1 MSMAN
6 RTTVTKF
13 ILLGFPSQPV
23 IQVILFLVFSTM
35 YSMVLLGNIGLM
47 VLIRSNSHLQTP
59 MYFFLSNLSFV
70 DLCYC
75 SVIVP
80 KMLVNFLSE
89 RKTISYAGC
98 GLQFYFFCT
107 FADTESF
114 ILATMAYDR
123 YVAIC
128 NPLLYTVTMSQ
139 KVCVMLVLLSYLGG
153 TLSALVHT
161 CFAFRLSFCGPNIIN
176 HFFCDLPLLLKLSC
190 SDTTLNELLLYTY
203 GSSVEIISSI
213 IIIIS
218 YIFII
223 ISVLKMRSMAARRKT
238 FSTCASHLSSVIIY
252 EGTLLFIYSRP
263 SSWYSPNSDKYISV
277 FYTIVVP
284 VLNPLIYSLRNK
296 DVKDAL
302 RKAIEKKLIHETQAC
317 CSMLVNMIQQT

>member
-1 MSMAN
+1 MEMPAAN
-6 RTTVTKF
+6 DTTVREF
-13 ILLGFPSQPV
+13 ILLGFPSRPS
-23 IQVILFLVFSTM
+23 IQVVLFLAFIDSRTGRDLE
-35 YSMVLLGNIGLM
+35 SMILLGNVGLM
-47 VLIRSNSHLQTP
+47 VLIRSNPRLHTP

-70 DLCYC
+70 DLCYS

-80 KMLVNFLSE
+80 KMLANFLLES
-89 RKTISYAGC
+89 KAISYTGC

-128 NPLLYTVTMSQ
+128 NPLLYTVVMSPR
-139 KVCVMLVLLSYLGG
+139 VCVLLVVLSYIGG

-190 SDTTLNELLLYTY
+190 SDTSLNELLLYTY
-203 GSSVEIISSI
+203 GSSVEIISVI
-213 IIIIS
+213 VILIS
-218 YIFII
+218 YIFIV
-223 ISVLKMRSMAARRKT
+223 ISVLRIRSATARHKT
-238 FSTCASHLSSVIIY
+238 FSTCASHLTSVIIY

-277 FYTIVVP
+277 FYTIMIP

-296 DVKDAL
+296 DVKNAL
-302 RKAIEKKLIHETQAC
+302 RTAIDTKVLAQRISWLT
-317 CSMLVNMIQQT
+317 

>member
-1 MSMAN
+1 MCRKMAGEN
-6 RTTVTKF
+6 GTPVTEF
-13 ILLGFPSQPV
+13 ILVGFTDHPEL
-23 IQVILFLVFSTM
+23 QVPLFMVFLVIYIITL
-35 YSMVLLGNIGLM
+35 VGNLGMI
-47 VLIRSNSHLQTP
+47 SNPCLHTP

-70 DLCYC
+70 DLCYS

-80 KMLVNFLSE
+80 KMLANFLLES
-89 RKTISYAGC
+89 KAISYAGC

-128 NPLLYTVTMSQ
+128 NPLLYTVVMSPR
-139 KVCVMLVLLSYLGG
+139 VCVLLVVLSYIGG
-153 TLSALVHT
+153 SLSALVHT

-190 SDTTLNELLLYTY
+190 SDTSLNELLLYTY
-203 GSSVEIISSI
+203 GSSVEIISVI
-213 IIIIS
+213 VILIS
-218 YIFII
+218 YIFIV
-223 ISVLKMRSMAARRKT
+223 ISVLRLRSAAARRKT
-238 FSTCASHLSSVIIY
+238 FSTCASHLTSVIIY

-277 FYTIVVP
+277 FYTIMIP

-296 DVKDAL
+296 DVKNAL
-302 RKAIEKKLIHETQAC
+302 RTAIDTKVLAQ
-317 CSMLVNMIQQT
+317 

>member
-1 MSMAN
+1 MSDGN
-6 RTTVTKF
+6 ETRVTHF
-13 ILLGFPSQPV
+13 VLLGFPSSPS
-23 IQVILFLVFSTM
+23 IQVVFFLAFLM
-35 YSMVLLGNIGLM
+35 LYSLVLLGNIGLIS
-47 VLIRSNSHLQTP
+47 LIKTSAQLHTP
-59 MYFFLSNLSFV
+59 MYFFLSNLALV

-89 RKTISYAGC
+89 RKVISFAGC

-114 ILATMAYDR
+114 ILASMAYDR

-128 NPLLYTVTMSQ
+128 NPLLYTVIMSQ
-139 KVCVMLVLLSYLGG
+139 KVCVVLIALSYLGG

-161 CFAFRLSFCGPNIIN
+161 CFAFRLSFCGPNVIN

-190 SDTTLNELLLYTY
+190 SDTSLNELLLYTY
-203 GSSVEIISSI
+203 GSSVEIMSSI

-218 YIFII
+218 YVLIVN
-223 ISVLKMRSMAARRKT
+223 SVLKIRSAAARRKT
-238 FSTCASHLSSVIIY
+238 FSTCASHLTSVIIY

-263 SSWYSPNSDKYISV
+263 SSWYSPTSDKYISV
-277 FYTIVVP
+277 FYTIIVP

-302 RKAIEKKLIHETQAC
+302 WRALGTKVFAH
-317 CSMLVNMIQQT
+317 

>member
-1 MSMAN
+1 MFN
-6 RTTVTKF
+6 HTTVTEF
-13 ILLGFPSQPV
+13 ILLGFPSRPA
-23 IQVILFLVFSTM
+23 IQVVLFLVFLAM
-35 YSMVLLGNIGLM
+35 YCLVLLGNIGLM
-47 VLIRSNSHLQTP
+47 VLIRASPHLHTP
-59 MYFFLSNLSFV
+59 MYFFLSNLSLV

-80 KMLVNFLSE
+80 QMLVNFLSE
-89 RKTISYAGC
+89 YKAISYIGC

-128 NPLLYTVTMSQ
+128 NPLLYTVSMSQ
-139 KVCVMLVLLSYLGG
+139 KLCVLLVVLSYIGG

-161 CFAFRLSFCGPNIIN
+161 CFAFRLSFCGPSIIN

-190 SDTTLNELLLYTY
+190 SDTSLNELLLYTY

-218 YIFII
+218 YVFIVI
-223 ISVLKMRSMAARRKT
+223 TVLRIRSAAARRKT
-238 FSTCASHLSSVIIY
+238 FSTCASHLTSVIIY

-263 SSWYSPNSDKYISV
+263 SSWYSPTSDKYISV

-302 RKAIEKKLIHETQAC
+302 KKAVATKVLAH
-317 CSMLVNMIQQT
+317 

>member
-1 MSMAN
+1 MSDGN
-6 RTTVTKF
+6 ETTVTHF
-13 ILLGFPSQPV
+13 VLLGFASSPA
-23 IQVILFLVFSTM
+23 IQVVLFMVFLM
-35 YSMVLLGNIGLM
+35 LYSLVLLGNIGLM
-47 VLIRSNSHLQTP
+47 VLIRTSPQLQSP
-59 MYFFLSNLSFV
+59 MYFFLSNLSLV

-80 KMLVNFLSE
+80 KMLVNFLVT
-89 RKTISYAGC
+89 KKGISYAGC

-128 NPLLYTVTMSQ
+128 NPLLYTVIMSPRL
-139 KVCVMLVLLSYLGG
+139 CFLLVALSYLGG

-161 CFAFRLSFCGPNIIN
+161 CFAFRLSFCGPNVIN

-190 SDTTLNELLLYTY
+190 SDTSLNELLLYTY
-203 GSSVEIISSI
+203 GSSVEIMSSI

-218 YIFII
+218 YVLIV
-223 ISVLKMRSMAARRKT
+223 ISVLKMHSATARSKT
-238 FSTCASHLSSVIIY
+238 FSTCASHLTSVIIY

-263 SSWYSPNSDKYISV
+263 SSWYSPTSDKYISV
-277 FYTIVVP
+277 FYTIVIP

-296 DVKDAL
+296 DVKNAL
-302 RKAIEKKLIHETQAC
+302 RRTIVTKVFVRESH
-317 CSMLVNMIQQT
+317 N

>member
-1 MSMAN
+1 MGN
-6 RTTVTKF
+6 ENQTKVTEF
-13 ILLGFPSQPV
+13 
-23 IQVILFLVFSTM
+23 
-35 YSMVLLGNIGLM
+35 VLLGLVSSPEIKQLCFAVVLIMYLVTLAGNLVMI
-47 VLIRSNSHLQTP
+47 VLIRIDPQLHHP
-59 MYFFLSNLSFV
+59 MYFFLSHFNLSLV

-80 KMLVNFLSE
+80 KMLTNFLVTE
-89 RKTISYAGC
+89 KGISYPGC
-98 GLQFYFFCT
+98 GVQFYFFCT

-114 ILATMAYDR
+114 ILASMAYDR

-128 NPLLYTVTMSQ
+128 NPLLYAVIMSPR
-139 KVCVMLVLLSYLGG
+139 MRILLVALSYLGG

-161 CFAFRLSFCGPNIIN
+161 CFAFRLSFCGPNVIN

-203 GSSVEIISSI
+203 GSSVEIMSSV

-218 YIFII
+218 YIRIVI
-223 ISVLKMRSMAARRKT
+223 AVLKIPSTAARSKT
-238 FSTCASHLSSVIIY
+238 FSTCTSHLTSVIIY

-277 FYTIVVP
+277 FYTIIVP
-284 VLNPLIYSLRNK
+284 MLNPLIYSLRNK

-302 RKAIEKKLIHETQAC
+302 
-317 CSMLVNMIQQT
+317 CSYF

>member
-1 MSMAN
+1 MPDGN
-6 RTTVTKF
+6 GTTVTYF
-13 ILLGFPSQPV
+13 LLLGFASSPP
-23 IQVILFLVFSTM
+23 IQAVLFVVFLVL

-47 VLIRSNSHLQTP
+47 ALIRTSPQLQTP
-59 MYFFLSNLSFV
+59 MYFFLSNLSLV

-80 KMLVNFLSE
+80 KMLTNFLAE
-89 RKTISYAGC
+89 TKGISYAGC

-128 NPLLYTVTMSQ
+128 NPLLYTVIMSP
-139 KVCVMLVLLSYLGG
+139 KVCILLVALAYLGG

-161 CFAFRLSFCGPNIIN
+161 CFAFRLSFCGPNVIN

-190 SDTTLNELLLYTY
+190 SDTSLNELLLYTY
-203 GSSVEIISSI
+203 GSSVEIMSSV

-218 YIFII
+218 YILIVT
-223 ISVLKMRSMAARRKT
+223 SVLKIRSVAARRKT
-238 FSTCASHLSSVIIY
+238 FSTCASHLTSVIIY

-263 SSWYSPNSDKYISV
+263 SSWYSPTSDKYISI
-277 FYTIVVP
+277 FYTIIIP

-302 RKAIEKKLIHETQAC
+302 WRTIDTKIVAH
-317 CSMLVNMIQQT
+317 

>member
-1 MSMAN
+1 MGN
-6 RTTVTKF
+6 ENQTKVTEF
-13 ILLGFPSQPV
+13 
-23 IQVILFLVFSTM
+23 
-35 YSMVLLGNIGLM
+35 VLLGLVSSPEIKQLCFAVVLIMYLVTLAGNLVMI
-47 VLIRSNSHLQTP
+47 VLIRIDPQLHHP
-59 MYFFLSNLSFV
+59 MYFFLSHFNLSLV

-80 KMLVNFLSE
+80 KMLTNFLVTE
-89 RKTISYAGC
+89 KGISYPGC
-98 GLQFYFFCT
+98 GVQFYFFCT

-114 ILATMAYDR
+114 ILASMAYDR

-128 NPLLYTVTMSQ
+128 NPLLYAVIMSPR
-139 KVCVMLVLLSYLGG
+139 MRILLVALSYLGG

-161 CFAFRLSFCGPNIIN
+161 CFAFRLSFCGPNVIN

-203 GSSVEIISSI
+203 GSSVEIMSSV

-218 YIFII
+218 YIRIVI
-223 ISVLKMRSMAARRKT
+223 AVLKIPSTAARSKT
-238 FSTCASHLSSVIIY
+238 FSTCTSHLTSVIIY

-277 FYTIVVP
+277 FYTIIVP
-284 VLNPLIYSLRNK
+284 MLNPLIYSLRNK

-302 RKAIEKKLIHETQAC
+302 QVSRTSHFFNL
-317 CSMLVNMIQQT
+317 

>member
-1 MSMAN
+1 MPGDN
-6 RTTVTKF
+6 KTTVAHF
-13 ILLGFPSQPV
+13 VLLGFVSSPA
-23 IQVILFLVFSTM
+23 IQVVLFAIFLTL
-35 YSMVLLGNIGLM
+35 YGMVLLGNIGLI
-47 VLIRSNSHLQTP
+47 VLIRTSPQLHTP
-59 MYFFLSNLSFV
+59 MYFFLSNLSLV

-80 KMLVNFLSE
+80 KMLANFLVQ
-89 RKTISYAGC
+89 KKGISYAGC

-114 ILATMAYDR
+114 ILASMAYDR

-128 NPLLYTVTMSQ
+128 NPLLYTIVMSPRL
-139 KVCVMLVLLSYLGG
+139 CILLVSLSYLGG

-161 CFAFRLSFCGPNIIN
+161 CFAFRLSFCGPNVIN

-190 SDTTLNELLLYTY
+190 SDTSLNELLLYTY
-203 GSSVEIISSI
+203 GSSVELMSSV

-218 YIFII
+218 YVLIV
-223 ISVLKMRSMAARRKT
+223 ISVLKMHSATARSKT
-238 FSTCASHLSSVIIY
+238 FSTCASHLTSVIIY

-263 SSWYSPNSDKYISV
+263 SSWYSPTSDKYISV
-277 FYTIVVP
+277 FYTIIVP

-302 RKAIEKKLIHETQAC
+302 RRRLTDRLPLYTSH
-317 CSMLVNMIQQT
+317 

>member
-1 MSMAN
+1 MNLSN
-6 RTTVTKF
+6 PRNETTVTHF
-13 ILLGFPSQPV
+13 VLLGFPSSPT
-23 IQVILFLVFSTM
+23 IQVILFLTFLM
-35 YSMVLLGNIGLM
+35 LYSMVLLGNIGLM
-47 VLIRSNSHLQTP
+47 ILIRTSPQLHTP

-80 KMLVNFLSE
+80 KMLVNFLAE
-89 RKTISYAGC
+89 KKVISYAGC

-114 ILATMAYDR
+114 ILASMAYDR

-128 NPLLYTVTMSQ
+128 NPLLYTAMMSP
-139 KVCVMLVLLSYLGG
+139 KICILLVALSYLGG

-161 CFAFRLSFCGPNIIN
+161 CFAFRLSFCGPNVIN

-190 SDTTLNELLLYTY
+190 SDTSLNELLLYTY
-203 GSSVEIISSI
+203 GSSVEIMSSI

-218 YIFII
+218 YILIVT
-223 ISVLKMRSMAARRKT
+223 SVLTIRSAAARRKT
-238 FSTCASHLSSVIIY
+238 FSTCASHLTSVIIY

-263 SSWYSPNSDKYISV
+263 SSWYSPTSDKYISV
-277 FYTIVVP
+277 FYTIFVP

-302 RKAIEKKLIHETQAC
+302 WKAIDTKIFAH
-317 CSMLVNMIQQT
+317 

>member
-1 MSMAN
+1 MPAAN
-6 RTTVTKF
+6 DTTVREF
-13 ILLGFPSQPV
+13 ILLGFPSRPS
-23 IQVILFLVFSTM
+23 IQVVLFLAFVM
-35 YSMVLLGNIGLM
+35 ALYSMILLGNVGLM
-47 VLIRSNSHLQTP
+47 VLIRSNPRLHTP

-70 DLCYC
+70 DLCYS

-80 KMLVNFLSE
+80 KMLANFLLES
-89 RKTISYAGC
+89 KAISYTGC

-128 NPLLYTVTMSQ
+128 NPLLYTVVMSPR
-139 KVCVMLVLLSYLGG
+139 VCVLLVVLSYIGG

-190 SDTTLNELLLYTY
+190 SDTSLNELLLYTY
-203 GSSVEIISSI
+203 GSSVEIISVI
-213 IIIIS
+213 VILIS
-218 YIFII
+218 YIFIV
-223 ISVLKMRSMAARRKT
+223 ISVLRIRSATARHKT
-238 FSTCASHLSSVIIY
+238 FSTCASHLTSVIIY

-277 FYTIVVP
+277 FYTIMIP

-296 DVKDAL
+296 DVKNAL
-302 RKAIEKKLIHETQAC
+302 RTAIDTKVLAQRISWLT
-317 CSMLVNMIQQT
+317 

>member
-1 MSMAN
+1 MPATN
-6 RTTVTKF
+6 GTTVTEF
-13 ILLGFPSQPV
+13 ILLGFPSRPAM
-23 IQVILFLVFSTM
+23 QVVLFLVFLVL
-35 YSMVLLGNIGLM
+35 YGLILLGNIGLM
-47 VLIRSNSHLQTP
+47 VLIWSNARLHTP

-70 DLCYC
+70 DLCYS

-80 KMLVNFLSE
+80 KMLANFLSE
-89 RKTISYAGC
+89 SQAISYAGC

-128 NPLLYTVTMSQ
+128 NPLLYKVIMSRR
-139 KVCVMLVLLSYLGG
+139 VCIILVALSYIGG

-161 CFAFRLSFCGPNIIN
+161 CFAFQLSFCGPNVIN

-190 SDTTLNELLLYTY
+190 SDTSLNELLLYTY
-203 GSSVEIISSI
+203 GSSVEIMSAI
-213 IIIIS
+213 IILVS
-218 YIFII
+218 YLFIVVSI
-223 ISVLKMRSMAARRKT
+223 LRMRSAAARCKT
-238 FSTCASHLSSVIIY
+238 FSTCASHLTSVIIY

-263 SSWYSPNSDKYISV
+263 SSWYSPTSDKYISV
-277 FYTIVVP
+277 FYTIVIP
-284 VLNPLIYSLRNK
+284 VLNPVIYSLRNK

-302 RKAIEKKLIHETQAC
+302 RRAIDTKVFAH
-317 CSMLVNMIQQT
+317 

>member
-1 MSMAN
+1 MLPTNGTA
-6 RTTVTKF
+6 VTEF
-13 ILLGFPSQPV
+13 ILLGFPSPPS
-23 IQVILFLVFSTM
+23 IQMVLFLTFTALYGM
-35 YSMVLLGNIGLM
+35 ILLGNIGLM
-47 VLIRSNSHLQTP
+47 VLIRSHPRLHTP

-70 DLCYC
+70 DLCYS

-80 KMLVNFLSE
+80 KMLANFLLD
-89 RKTISYAGC
+89 RQAISYAGC

-128 NPLLYTVTMSQ
+128 NPLLYTVIMSPR
-139 KVCVMLVLLSYLGG
+139 VCMLLVALSYIGG

-161 CFAFRLSFCGPNIIN
+161 CFAFRLSFCGPNVIN

-190 SDTTLNELLLYTY
+190 SDTSLNELLLYTY
-203 GSSVEIISSI
+203 GSSVEIISAI
-213 IIIIS
+213 IILIS
-218 YIFII
+218 YLFIV
-223 ISVLKMRSMAARRKT
+223 ISVLRMRSAEARRKT
-238 FSTCASHLSSVIIY
+238 FSTCASHLTSVIIY

-263 SSWYSPNSDKYISV
+263 SSWYSPTSDKYISV
-277 FYTIVVP
+277 FYTIVIP

-296 DVKDAL
+296 DVKEAL
-302 RKAIEKKLIHETQAC
+302 RRALDAKVLAQSI
-317 CSMLVNMIQQT
+317 S

>member
-1 MSMAN
+1 MPDGN
-6 RTTVTKF
+6 KTTVTHF
-13 ILLGFPSQPV
+13 VLLGFVTSPALQIV
-23 IQVILFLVFSTM
+23 LFMVFLLL

-47 VLIRSNSHLQTP
+47 VLIRTSPQLHTP
-59 MYFFLSNLSFV
+59 MYFFLSNLSLV

-75 SVIVP
+75 TVIVP
-80 KMLVNFLSE
+80 KMLVNFLAM
-89 RKTISYAGC
+89 KKGISYAGC

-128 NPLLYTVTMSQ
+128 NPLLYTSVMSQ
-139 KVCVMLVLLSYLGG
+139 RVRLTLVMFSYLGG

-161 CFAFRLSFCGPNIIN
+161 CFAFRLSFCGPNVIN

-190 SDTTLNELLLYTY
+190 SDTSLNELLLYTY
-203 GSSVEIISSI
+203 GSSVEIMSSI
-213 IIIIS
+213 IIVIS
-218 YIFII
+218 YILIVA
-223 ISVLKMRSMAARRKT
+223 SVLKMHSAAARRKT
-238 FSTCASHLSSVIIY
+238 FSTCASHLTSVIIY

-263 SSWYSPNSDKYISV
+263 SSWYSPTSDKYISV
-277 FYTIVVP
+277 FYTIIVP

-302 RKAIEKKLIHETQAC
+302 WRSIDTKVFAH
-317 CSMLVNMIQQT
+317 